1 MVSRVSSSF
10 LVQLDNDSDD
20 CVSEDYDFDPFFQE
34 TYSKPNRE
42 LEHPQEPLVDAEGN
56 V

>member
-1 MVSRVSSSF
+1 MTSRVSSSF
-10 LVQLDNDSDD
+10 RVGLEEDSDD

-34 TYSKPNRE
+34 PYNKPYRDA
-42 LEHPQEPLVDAEGN
+42 EHPQEPLVDAEGN